1 MLCKCQRRKNL
12 ENRLLVLSDA
22 ATDITKINTASCNF
36 IQGMSVL
43 ETTL

>member
-1 MLCKCQRRKNL
+1 MLCNNNDEKIS

-22 ATDITKINTASCNF
+22 TTDIPKINTASCNF

-43 ETTL
+43 GTTL